1 MTQNLIPD
9 QFDSEKLEK
18 GLKTAGVVTSS
29 VGLVKTIVAAV
40 VFVFVAIILMFT
52 ANKWIGLALLLLAV
66 GMVVLQVFKLKKA
79 ARK

>member
-1 MTQNLIPD
+1 MTRDLIPD

-18 GLKTAGVVTSS
+18 GLKTAGVVTSG

-40 VFVFVAIILMFT
+40 VLVFVAIILMVS
-52 ANKWIGLALLLLAV
+52 ANKWIVLALLLLAV
-66 GMVVLQVFKLKKA
+66 GMVVLQVFKFKKA